1 MKKLTMADI
10 EILLIL
16 VGKSIILNKL
26 NVASKE
32 FSFCSLLLSLSK

>member
-1 MKKLTMADI
+1 MAVI

-16 VGKSIILNKL
+16 EGKSIILIRL

-32 FSFCSLLLSLSK
+32 FSLFIIIIITLNN